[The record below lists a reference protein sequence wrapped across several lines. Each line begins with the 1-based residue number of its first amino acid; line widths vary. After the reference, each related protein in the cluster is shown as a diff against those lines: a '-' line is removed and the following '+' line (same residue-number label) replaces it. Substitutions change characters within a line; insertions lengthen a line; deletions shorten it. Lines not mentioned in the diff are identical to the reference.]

1 MNNEMVSKKDSKA
14 EVAIDFMA
22 PTKVKLSRD
31 FGADH
36 DVLVSLIPEKMAFKI
51 GEVAELLGLK
61 THVLR
66 YWETEFNALKPK
78 KSRHN
83 QRMYSRQEIEILLV
97 IRKFLYVDK
106 FSISGARKA
115 LRQWKKDRRNKTED
129 KVKSFEQILEQIK
142 GLKTEIVQ
150 LKSHLV
156 L

>member
-1 MNNEMVSKKDSKA
+1 MISAD
-14 EVAIDFMA
+14 AIETIDLMA
-22 PTKVKLSRD
+22 PTSVKLNKD

-36 DVLVSLIPEKMAFKI
+36 DVLVSLIPDKMAFKI

-66 YWETEFNALKPK
+66 YWESEFDALKPK

-115 LRQWKKDRRNKTED
+115 LRQWKKDRKNKSAV
-129 KVKSFEQILEQIK
+129 KVRSFEEIL
-142 GLKTEIVQ
+142 VS
-150 LKSHLV
+150 LKSLKNEISSIKASIA
-156 L
+156 